1 MATKARLFVISGPAG
16 AGKGT
21 LVARIRDRRPNLDL
35 SVSATTRKPREGEV
49 DGVAYYFLSEEE
61 FTRRVEAGEFLEW
74 DGHFDKRYGTLR
86 SEVDSRLEA
95 GHSVILEIDVNGALN
110 VKRMNPDAVLV
121 FIAPPSLEVL
131 EERLRGR
138 GTETEEQI
146 ALRLARVEMEMAAA
160 EQYDEVVVNDDL
172 ETAVNQLDALMD
184 RYETDER
191 NL

>member
-21 LVARIRDRRPNLDL
+21 LVARIRDRRPSLDL
-35 SVSATTRKPREGEV
+35 SVSATTRKPREGER
-49 DGVAYYFLSEEE
+49 DGVAYYFLSEDE
-61 FTRRVEAGEFLEW
+61 FTRRVEAGDFLEW

-86 SEVDSRLEA
+86 SEVDARLEA

-110 VKRMNPDAVLV
+110 VKRVCPDAVLV

-131 EERLRGR
+131 EARLRGR

-146 ALRLARVEMEMAAA
+146 ALRLGRVEMEMAKAT
-160 EQYDEVVVNDDL
+160 QYDEVVVNDDL
-172 ETAVNQLDALMD
+172 ETAVDELDAIMD
-184 RYETDER
+184 KYETNER
-191 NL
+191 N

>member
-35 SVSATTRKPREGEV
+35 SVSATTRKPREGER
-49 DGVAYYFLSEEE
+49 DGVAYYFLSEDE
-61 FTRRVEAGEFLEW
+61 FTRRVEAGDFLEW

-86 SEVDSRLEA
+86 SEVDARLEA

-110 VKRMNPDAVLV
+110 VKRVSPDAVLV

-131 EERLRGR
+131 EARLRGR

-146 ALRLARVEMEMAAA
+146 ALRLGRVEMEMAKAA
-160 EQYDEVVVNDDL
+160 QYDEVVVNDDL
-172 ETAVNQLDALMD
+172 ETAVDELDAIMD
-184 RYETDER
+184 KYETDER
-191 NL
+191 N

>member
-172 ETAVNQLDALMD
+172 EKAVNQLDALMD

>member
-1 MATKARLFVISGPAG
+1 
-16 AGKGT
+16 
-21 LVARIRDRRPNLDL
+21 LDL

-121 FIAPPSLEVL
+121 FIAPPSL
-131 EERLRGR
+131 
-138 GTETEEQI
+138 
-146 ALRLARVEMEMAAA
+146 
-160 EQYDEVVVNDDL
+160 
-172 ETAVNQLDALMD
+172 
-184 RYETDER
+184 
-191 NL
+191 

>member
-121 FIAPPSLEVL
+121 LIAPPSLEVL

>member
-35 SVSATTRKPREGEV
+35 SVSATTRKPREGER
-49 DGVAYYFLSEEE
+49 DGVAYYFLSEDE
-61 FTRRVEAGEFLEW
+61 FTRRVEAGDFLEW

-86 SEVDSRLEA
+86 SEVDARLEA

-110 VKRMNPDAVLV
+110 VKRVRPDAVLV

-131 EERLRGR
+131 EARLRGR

-146 ALRLARVEMEMAAA
+146 ALRLGRVEMEMAKAA
-160 EQYDEVVVNDDL
+160 QYDEVVVNDDL
-172 ETAVNQLDALMD
+172 ETAVDELDAIMD
-184 RYETDER
+184 KYETDER
-191 NL
+191 N

>member
-35 SVSATTRKPREGEV
+35 SVSATTRKPREGER
-49 DGVAYYFLSEEE
+49 DGVAYYFLSEDE
-61 FTRRVEAGEFLEW
+61 FTRRVEAGDFLEW

-86 SEVDSRLEA
+86 SEVDARLEA

-110 VKRMNPDAVLV
+110 VKRVSPDAVLV

-131 EERLRGR
+131 EARLRGR

-146 ALRLARVEMEMAAA
+146 ALRLGRGEMEMAKAA
-160 EQYDEVVVNDDL
+160 QYDEVVVNDDL
-172 ETAVNQLDALMD
+172 ETAVDELDAIMD
-184 RYETDER
+184 KYETDER
-191 NL
+191 N

>member
-16 AGKGT
+16 TGKGT

-35 SVSATTRKPREGEV
+35 SVSATTRKPREGER
-49 DGVAYYFLSEEE
+49 DGVAYYFLSEDE
-61 FTRRVEAGEFLEW
+61 FTRRVEAGDFLEW

-86 SEVDSRLEA
+86 SEVDARLEA

-110 VKRMNPDAVLV
+110 VKRVRPDAVLV

-131 EERLRGR
+131 EARLRGR

-146 ALRLARVEMEMAAA
+146 ALRLGRVEMEMAKAA
-160 EQYDEVVVNDDL
+160 QYDEVVVNDDL
-172 ETAVNQLDALMD
+172 ETAVDELDAIMD
-184 RYETDER
+184 KYETDER
-191 NL
+191 N

>member
-21 LVARIRDRRPNLDL
+21 LVARIRDRRPSLDL
-35 SVSATTRKPREGEV
+35 SVSATTRKPREGER
-49 DGVAYYFLSEEE
+49 DGVAYYFLSEDE
-61 FTRRVEAGEFLEW
+61 FTRRVEAGDFLEW

-86 SEVDSRLEA
+86 SEVDARLEA

-110 VKRMNPDAVLV
+110 VKRVCPDAVLV

-131 EERLRGR
+131 EARLRGR

-146 ALRLARVEMEMAAA
+146 ALRLGRVEMEMAKAT
-160 EQYDEVVVNDDL
+160 QYDEVVVNDDL
-172 ETAVNQLDALMD
+172 ETAVDELDAIMD
-184 RYETDER
+184 KYETDER
-191 NL
+191 N

>member
-1 MATKARLFVISGPAG
+1 
-16 AGKGT
+16 
-21 LVARIRDRRPNLDL
+21 
-35 SVSATTRKPREGEV
+35 
-49 DGVAYYFLSEEE
+49 
-61 FTRRVEAGEFLEW
+61 
-74 DGHFDKRYGTLR
+74 
-86 SEVDSRLEA
+86 
-95 GHSVILEIDVNGALN
+95 
-110 VKRMNPDAVLV
+110 
-121 FIAPPSLEVL
+121 VL

>member
-131 EERLRGR
+131 EKRLRGR

>member
-16 AGKGT
+16 TGKGT

-35 SVSATTRKPREGEV
+35 SVSATTRKPREGER
-49 DGVAYYFLSEEE
+49 DGVAYYFLSEDE
-61 FTRRVEAGEFLEW
+61 FTRRVEAGDFLEW

-86 SEVDSRLEA
+86 SEVDARLEA

-110 VKRMNPDAVLV
+110 VKRVCPDAVLV

-131 EERLRGR
+131 EARLRGR

-146 ALRLARVEMEMAAA
+146 ALRLGRVEMEMAKAA
-160 EQYDEVVVNDDL
+160 QYDEVVVNDDL
-172 ETAVNQLDALMD
+172 ETAVDELDAIMD
-184 RYETDER
+184 KYETDER
-191 NL
+191 N

>member
-16 AGKGT
+16 TGKGT

-35 SVSATTRKPREGEV
+35 SVSATTRKPREGER
-49 DGVAYYFLSEEE
+49 DGVAYYFLSEDE
-61 FTRRVEAGEFLEW
+61 FTRRVEAGDFLEW

-86 SEVDSRLEA
+86 SEVDARLEA

-110 VKRMNPDAVLV
+110 VKRVSPDAVLV

-131 EERLRGR
+131 EARLRGR

-146 ALRLARVEMEMAAA
+146 ALRLGRVEMEMAKAA
-160 EQYDEVVVNDDL
+160 QYDEVVVNDDL
-172 ETAVNQLDALMD
+172 ETAVDELDAIMD
-184 RYETDER
+184 KYETDER
-191 NL
+191 N

>member
-1 MATKARLFVISGPAG
+1 
-16 AGKGT
+16 
-21 LVARIRDRRPNLDL
+21 LDL